1 MVLFLGGY
9 LGRNRVPYKI
19 EYFLKLI
26 FLYFFKYIKKNLIY
40 FQKKTL
46 KMCKINPFP
55 FFLSLFVM
63 LHAITKFLVFFHSLN
78 SQIV

>member
-19 EYFLKLI
+19 QYFLKLI

-40 FQKKTL
+40 FQKKNF
-46 KMCKINPFP
+46 KN
-55 FFLSLFVM
+55 V
-63 LHAITKFLVFFHSLN
+63 
-78 SQIV
+78 